1 METIKKY
8 FPLSFKE
15 KTEVKDLVINIL
27 VYLAGAIAVGVLMGA
42 FSDVPVVNW
51 MLGILGTLA
60 EIYIVGG
67 VVLSMLDYFKIVK

>member
-27 VYLAGAIAVGVLMGA
+27 IYLAGAIVVGVLMGA
-42 FSDVPVVNW
+42 FSGVPVVNW

-67 VVLSMLDYFKIVK
+67 AVFSVLDYLKVVK